1 MSYYGPAPLC
11 TAAHIGISSHVAT
24 AAGTFAIMLAHL
36 GNLFPL
42 KNGLRRILQRCA
54 RCPDNKTSACD
65 QQSQLIHSHSVKT
78 VTSKHNEENGTT
90 FETANFLF

>member
-54 RCPDNKTSACD
+54 RCPDNKTSALPAHYERLFSMKSD
-65 QQSQLIHSHSVKT
+65 PILSELKSRWI
-78 VTSKHNEENGTT
+78 GMW
-90 FETANFLF
+90 NF